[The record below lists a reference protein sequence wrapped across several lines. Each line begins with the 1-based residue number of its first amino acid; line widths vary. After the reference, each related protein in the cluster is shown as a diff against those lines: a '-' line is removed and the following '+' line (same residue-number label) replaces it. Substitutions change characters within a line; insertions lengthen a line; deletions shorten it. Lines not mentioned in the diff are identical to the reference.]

1 MCWTSAESRPAISQI
16 DLMLADLMQVYR
28 NTKIGQSEGVSIQD
42 FDQRW
47 EILKPNTIV
56 KTDNH
61 INEDCE
67 DALEKISLCNEIS
80 NQNNISDSMNNL
92 LQDSCTV
99 QNNEMESWL
108 ENLTNTE
115 DLSYVKG
122 VQTAMHD
129 LDNAIA
135 LENISGSDFSHRPSP
150 SNVNSNLQLNFKLG
164 PINKSKPPSPLENDS
179 LTDSLLFARRTSSES
194 ETEEENW
201 KRKIETGAYSE
212 KVRQKSRSVADLM
225 VLTHIDCS
233 ESDSETP
240 LASLDYR
247 VNFRNIRKTSKQNL
261 ENMSLMFGSE
271 GNLLSVKDTFEE
283 ELRKL
288 KEERK
293 DSLLFVPDTLAT
305 HNDTKSLPDSS
316 SARKESS
323 SSSENLTLSTEALLK
338 DSPSKRLLEELNN
351 PTELTPMNQIYNVF
365 NVTIESK
372 FAPINNLKEII
383 NFKEDDN
390 DTLNDLLKTEYILEK
405 KNGNKSAM
413 LDNSLAE
420 IVHVK
425 NNEQIE
431 NAPSQQL
438 NLEVPTNIEVP
449 TLYDLIQNNVELLDY
464 IITTDER
471 LGSVNITENN
481 CTVKEITEVAKEA
494 SEMTEAHE
502 IFTEPIQAT
511 VNNKEETESTNK
523 TVNSQI
529 SVQNIE
535 CNKLNY
541 EQIDNLNTEQHSND
555 SEKDSEAN
563 LLSQS
568 EDVNTTYIMNTTVK
582 QKTDSKADLLENET
596 DTINISEPN
605 NDITIL
611 QLLSNTYSK
620 QGETNFEND
629 LEEELNL
636 NKLKVQCVQE
646 SNNDELATN
655 VTYFDDVKLDNT
667 EFDTNQVVEEASD
680 VIILETKSQLHSII
694 DENEKSMKSVL
705 SETKYED
712 IATEIIQDNC
722 NSNMDSLKSIPSEL
736 NTCNSSTSFET
747 CNESSKQNDNLNKVD
762 IEFNLKDQYFS
773 NTLLTS
779 TPIEKK
785 HFTNSVI
792 LGSCPEYT
800 IDLYKGLKTALEE
813 EQNEEEL
820 LQFSS
825 NFMQFDNEQNENK
838 ATNNCLNYSLET
850 WDTFLD
856 NAMDKQEDKNFFNFN
871 SGSQSITFGENNATE
886 KTLKPSLELTHI
898 FNETYIPQPT
908 ENEYDLPKINNDGI
922 DDVTDISI
930 DESTINKT
938 YDIPKD
944 RTFSLIASD
953 SFDSEKENENKNG
966 KLI

>member
-1 MCWTSAESRPAISQI
+1 MQMCWTSAESRPAISQI

-28 NTKIGQSEGVSIQD
+28 NTNIGQSKGVSIQD

-47 EILKPNTIV
+47 ENLKPNTIV

-67 DALEKISLCNEIS
+67 DALENISLCNEIS

-99 QNNEMESWL
+99 QNIEMESWL

-122 VQTAMHD
+122 VQTAMHY

-135 LENISGSDFSHRPSP
+135 LENISSFDSSHRPSP
-150 SNVNSNLQLNFKLG
+150 SNVNSKLQLNFKLG

-201 KRKIETGAYSE
+201 KKKIETGAYSE

-247 VNFRNIRKTSKQNL
+247 VNYRNVRKTSKQNL
-261 ENMSLMFGSE
+261 ESMSLMFGSE

-305 HNDTKSLPDSS
+305 HNETKSLPDSS
-316 SARKESS
+316 SARKESL
-323 SSSENLTLSTEALLK
+323 SSSENLTLSTEALLQ
-338 DSPSKRLLEELNN
+338 DSPSKRILEELNN
-351 PTELTPMNQIYNVF
+351 PTELTPMKQIYNVF

-372 FAPINNLKEII
+372 FAPISNLKEII
-383 NFKEDDN
+383 NFKENEN
-390 DTLNDLLKTEYILEK
+390 DALNDLLKTEYMLEK
-405 KNGNKSAM
+405 KNGNKSTT
-413 LDNSLAE
+413 LNNSLAE
-420 IVHVK
+420 IGHDSM
-425 NNEQIE
+425 E
-431 NAPSQQL
+431 NTHFQQL
-438 NLEVPTNIEVP
+438 NLEVPTKTEVP
-449 TLYDLIQNNVELLDY
+449 TLYDLIQNNVKLLDY
-464 IITTDER
+464 IITDER

-481 CTVKEITEVAKEA
+481 CTDTENSAIAKET
-494 SEMTEAHE
+494 SE
-502 IFTEPIQAT
+502 IRKPT
-511 VNNKEETESTNK
+511 VNNREETESTNK

-529 SVQNIE
+529 SVQKIE
-535 CNKLNY
+535 CSNLNY

-555 SEKDSEAN
+555 SEKGTEAS

-568 EDVNTTYIMNTTVK
+568 EDVNTPCNNAIK
-582 QKTDSKADLLENET
+582 QKIDSKSNLFENQNET
-596 DTINISEPN
+596 VNISELN
-605 NDITIL
+605 NDITF
-611 QLLSNTYSK
+611 STTYSK
-620 QGETNFEND
+620 QDEKNLEND
-629 LEEELNL
+629 LQGGLNF
-636 NKLKVQCVQE
+636 NKLKVQCIQE
-646 SNNDELATN
+646 SNDKLETN
-655 VTYFDDVKLDNT
+655 ITHVHDVKLDNT
-667 EFDTNQVVEEASD
+667 ELITQESMKDTEDTIILDTN
-680 VIILETKSQLHSII
+680 SQLHSNV

-712 IATEIIQDNC
+712 FSIEAVQDNC
-722 NSNMDSLKSIPSEL
+722 NSNMDSIKSIPSEL
-736 NTCNSSTSFET
+736 NTCNSTTSFET
-747 CNESSKQNDNLNKVD
+747 CNELSKENDYLNNVD
-762 IEFNLKDQYFS
+762 AEVNLKDQCFS

-779 TPIEKK
+779 TPLVEK
-785 HFTNSVI
+785 HFENSVI

-800 IDLYKGLKTALEE
+800 IDLYKGLKTSLEE
-813 EQNEEEL
+813 KRNKEL
-820 LQFSS
+820 QC
-825 NFMQFDNEQNENK
+825 N
-838 ATNNCLNYSLET
+838 TNNCLNYSLET

-856 NAMDKQEDKNFFNFN
+856 DAMDKQEDNNFYNFN
-871 SGSQSITFGENNATE
+871 SGPQSISFEENGSQE
-886 KTLKPSLELTHI
+886 TLQTSLNHTHI
-898 FNETYIPQPT
+898 FNEIYTPQKAVKQH
-908 ENEYDLPKINNDGI
+908 DLEEIINDI
-922 DDVTDISI
+922 ADVSVA
-930 DESTINKT
+930 ESTMNKT
-938 YDIPKD
+938 YEVPKN
-944 RTFSLIASD
+944 RTFCIESDD
-953 SFDSEKENENKNG
+953 SFDSAKENKDG
-966 KLI
+966 KFI